1 MSKNL
6 IIGIDVGGTNSDLVV
21 LDPARLDAA
30 DHGVLAWHKSTT
42 TPDVSVGIENAIK
55 AVLEAPDSRFSKD
68 QIATVTIGTTHFIN
82 AVIER
87 DSNRLEKVAVLR
99 LAGPYGRSSPP
110 FSDFPED
117 LAEVINGYSAVLDGG
132 VQVDGTEIRPLN
144 ESEIR
149 QHCHRIKRLGLRTV
163 VVVATFASVDS
174 THELRTAQIVRE
186 EIPGC
191 DVVLS
196 HRISGIGIIERE
208 NAAILNAAIKRFG
221 RKIISSFI
229 HATRRNGLDC
239 SILLSQNDGTV
250 LSVQDAL
257 ETPVRTFSSGATNSM
272 RGAAILCS
280 QDPAVKGRNV
290 IVCDVGG
297 TTTDVG
303 MLLAS
308 GFPRQ
313 SATYSYAGGV
323 RINFSMPHVESI
335 GLGGG
340 SIVRHEGGRVGVGP
354 DSTGAEIV
362 SRGILFGGDTITA
375 SDVTIAKMV
384 DEKAEVDKTVLM
396 GDPGCVTGRFGAYFK
411 DEFEKTVA
419 AKLERVIDRMKTSPD
434 DIPTI
439 FVGGGSFIAPD
450 RLKGTSKVIKP
461 PFFQVANAVG
471 AALGKMSSE
480 VSEMRHTDGTEK
492 AKQQTVHELTS
503 RAVEACVAKGALRD
517 SVEVVD
523 VVSDAVPYV
532 DNVYFFSV
540 KVIGDVD
547 YARAF
552 ESTRSLATVEYAGE
566 EVLKNANVLTSVPA
580 MIDYVT
586 YKPCV
591 RNGEWILSP
600 TDIDFIGAGAYI
612 LGCGGGGNP
621 SSSVV
626 ELKRLIRQG
635 AEIKVVTL
643 DEFSRRTGGKG
654 TAPNVGYC
662 GSPTISGERLHG
674 DEMLEAFDIIERW
687 EGKKADGVL
696 LFEIGGGNGLSGLW
710 TAYHKNVP
718 CLDLDLMGRAYP
730 TQWQSLPSVCHD
742 GHGFPYGSL
751 SDGNGLSLLITSAKD
766 DVQMEEII
774 RDAMYHHGV
783 SCACVG
789 ASLDVDRMVRETIK
803 NPLSLAWRIGRQV
816 FCARAASDLDNLP
829 HRIIDAC
836 GGSDTAKC
844 VFKGKIL
851 SVEKKLQRGYGYGV
865 VELESVDGPKHR
877 IRVPFKNENIV
888 IYEVDEH
895 GSEKPLC
902 SVPDLITFVDMDG
915 NAVGTQDYRYGLI
928 VHVMVIAASDQW
940 TTPKAVAVGGPKGFG
955 SAFEKIEYVPV
966 GKYVEPVPVCTE
978 YNVST

>member
-1 MSKNL
+1 MSRNL
-6 IIGIDVGGTNSDLVV
+6 VIGIDVGGTNSDLVV
-21 LDPARLDAA
+21 LDPARLAAA
-30 DHGVLAWHKSTT
+30 DRGVLAWHKAAT
-42 TPDVSVGIENAIK
+42 TPDVSGGIENAIR
-55 AVLEAPDSRFSKD
+55 AVLDAPDSRFSRD
-68 QIATVTIGTTHFIN
+68 QIAAVTIGTTHFIN
-82 AVIER
+82 AVVER
-87 DSNRLEKVAVLR
+87 DSSRLEKVAVLR
-99 LAGPYGRSSPP
+99 LAGPYGRGSPP
-110 FSDFPED
+110 FSDFPAD
-117 LAEVINGYSAVLDGG
+117 LAAVVNGYAAVLDGG

-149 QHCHRIKRLGLRTV
+149 QHCHQIKRLGLRTV
-163 VVVATFASVDS
+163 VVVATFASVDR
-174 THELRTAQIVRE
+174 THELRAAQIVRE

-196 HRISGIGIIERE
+196 HRISGIGIVERE

-221 RKIISSFI
+221 RRIISSFV
-229 HATRRNGLDC
+229 HAARRNGLDC
-239 SILLSQNDGTV
+239 SVLLSQNDGTV

-290 IVCDVGG
+290 VVCDVGG

-313 SATYSYAGGV
+313 SATYSHAGGV
-323 RINFSMPHVESI
+323 RVNFSMPQVESI

-340 SIVRHEGGRVGVGP
+340 SIVRHEAGRVRVGP
-354 DSTGAEIV
+354 DSTGAEMV
-362 SRGILFGGDTITA
+362 SRGVLFGGDTVTA
-375 SDVTIAKMV
+375 SDVTVAKMV
-384 DEKAEVDKTVLM
+384 DEKGVVDKKCLM
-396 GDPGCVTGRFGAYFK
+396 GDPHRVAGRFGAGFK
-411 DEFEKTVA
+411 AEFEKTVA
-419 AKLERVIDRMKTSPD
+419 SALETVIDRMKTAPD

-450 RLKGTSKVIKP
+450 RLKGTSKVVKP
-461 PFFQVANAVG
+461 PFFQVANAIG
-471 AALGKMSSE
+471 AALGKISSE
-480 VSEMRHTDGTEK
+480 VSEMRHIDGTET
-492 AKQQTVHELTS
+492 ARQQTVDELTS
-503 RAVEACVAKGALRD
+503 RAVETCVAKGALRD
-517 SVEVVD
+517 SVEVVS

-532 DNVYFFSV
+532 DNVHFFSV

-552 ESTRSLATVEYAGE
+552 ESTRALATVDHAGG
-566 EVLKNANVLTSVPA
+566 EVFKSANVEKSAPA
-580 MIDYVT
+580 PFNYET

-591 RNGEWILSP
+591 KNSEWILSP

-621 SSSVV
+621 NSSVV
-626 ELKRLIRQG
+626 ELKRMIRQG

-643 DEFSRRTGGKG
+643 DEFSRRTGGRG
-654 TAPNVGYC
+654 TAPTVGYC

-710 TAYHKNVP
+710 TAYHRNVP

-730 TQWQSLPSVCHD
+730 TQWQSLPSVCND

-774 RDAMYHHGV
+774 RDAMYQHGV

-789 ASLDVDRMVRETIK
+789 ASLDVDRMARETIK

-829 HRIIDAC
+829 QRIVGAC
-836 GGSDTAKC
+836 GGPDTAKC
-844 VFKGKIL
+844 VFRGKIV
-851 SVEKKLQRGYGYGV
+851 SVEKKLLRGYGYGV
-865 VELESVDGPKHR
+865 AELESVEGPKKK

-888 IYEVDEH
+888 VSEIDGH
-895 GSEKPLC
+895 GGEKPLC
-902 SVPDLITFVDMDG
+902 SVPDLITFLDMDG

-928 VHVMVIAASDQW
+928 VHVIVIAASDQW

-955 SAFEKIEYVPV
+955 RAFETIEYVPV
-966 GKYVEPVPVCTE
+966 GKYVEPVSVCTE
-978 YNVST
+978 FNVST